1 MEDQIIIN
9 LAYRN
14 ICFNNFFDNSLICYY
29 ITKNSLSKEQK
40 FEEQFILKNLKNLDE
55 YNNKKA
61 LEGDNSLKDIT
72 TKKNAIK
79 EWSKYIKIKT
89 SNNLTKNELET
100 LLESIISTVLAK
112 IKDSKNIDIVK
123 VYFPEIIENIVSSF
137 ELLKKWKDLLK
148 KQILEEET
156 KNTNFLNDSIAKDKE
171 FEAFKKQSKKEKIKL
186 SLTINDLQKDK
197 TNLNAQID
205 SLDKIIAELKNANNQ
220 LKMQYEEYSKN
231 QVEYSQSNFSKK
243 YYELKDL
250 NYDLVS
256 KNEIKEME
264 NEDLTQRIKCLEEN
278 VGKLNTEKNELKIQV
293 MSLIKENGNLK
304 LDVSK
309 LNTEKNELKIQVM
322 SLIKEN
328 GNLKLDV
335 SSLKEELKNERT
347 DRQKFVE
354 KFPDIVNEKIKEL
367 LKNWKS
373 E

>member
-1 MEDQIIIN
+1 
-9 LAYRN
+9 
-14 ICFNNFFDNSLICYY
+14 
-29 ITKNSLSKEQK
+29 
-40 FEEQFILKNLKNLDE
+40 
-55 YNNKKA
+55 
-61 LEGDNSLKDIT
+61 
-72 TKKNAIK
+72 
-79 EWSKYIKIKT
+79 
-89 SNNLTKNELET
+89 
-100 LLESIISTVLAK
+100 
-112 IKDSKNIDIVK
+112 
-123 VYFPEIIENIVSSF
+123 
-137 ELLKKWKDLLK
+137 
-148 KQILEEET
+148 
-156 KNTNFLNDSIAKDKE
+156 
-171 FEAFKKQSKKEKIKL
+171 
-186 SLTINDLQKDK
+186 
-197 TNLNAQID
+197 
-205 SLDKIIAELKNANNQ
+205 
-220 LKMQYEEYSKN
+220 
-231 QVEYSQSNFSKK
+231 
-243 YYELKDL
+243 
-250 NYDLVS
+250 
-256 KNEIKEME
+256 ME